1 MTLHMK
7 DIVIQLK
14 PEEFRTNFLFPLIDL
29 LSDADL
35 AVSLSSLESIMNLLD
50 KQGFITSD
58 DFE

>member
-1 MTLHMK
+1 MK
-7 DIVIQLK
+7 DIVPQLK
-14 PEEFRTNFLFPLIDL
+14 PEEFRAHFLFPLIDL

>member
-7 DIVIQLK
+7 DIVPQLK
-14 PEEFRTNFLFPLIDL
+14 PEEFRAHFLFPLIDL